1 MTAKADLLIRGGMIV
16 DGTGT
21 EPHFGDVVLQGDRII
36 QVGGSFAGA
45 AAEVIEAEGL
55 VVTPGFV
62 DIHTHYDGQAIWSDT
77 LSPSSSHGVTTAV
90 LGNCGVGFAP
100 CRTADHEALIQLME
114 GVEDIPGVV
123 MAEGLPWDWET
134 FPQYLDALAARQR
147 DIDVACLLPHSPL
160 RVWVMGERAIA
171 REEATDEDLARMRAI
186 ALEALEAG
194 AVGFATS
201 RLNIHRTKAGEL
213 IPTFN
218 AETRE
223 LLAITGALAEAGTGV
238 FQAVLDAPF
247 QSWEEEMARLL
258 AVTKAC
264 GRPSTFT
271 LGLVNSGPRNW
282 EEALDKVDEARAQ
295 GMEIWPQVLP
305 RPIGLISGW
314 ALSTHPFCLCPSYQ
328 PLAALPLE
336 EQLPRLRDPA
346 FRERLIGE
354 MPQEGHPLAMLTRI
368 WDWMFPFG
376 DPPQYEPATDQ
387 SIAALARAQGRS
399 PEDVAYDVLME
410 RDGTGMI
417 LNTLGNFHE
426 GRLDALLDLV
436 RRPDTVIGLG
446 DGGAHYAAICD
457 ASYPTFMLTYW
468 VRDRAGE
475 RLSLAETVEML
486 AARPAKVMGLEDRGL
501 LRVGYKADI
510 NVIDLERLT
519 LHAPVIRH
527 DLPGGGRR
535 LDQTATGYCATVVSG
550 QIIRRNDRP
559 TALRPGQVVRGVQK
573 ACADPVG
580 SGEDV
585 LPDPVHAHRGR
596 REPLLPEHP

>member
-1 MTAKADLLIRGGMIV
+1 MTTKADLLIRGGLIV
-16 DGTGT
+16 DGTGG
-21 EPHFGDVVLQGDRII
+21 EPHVGDVALLDDRIV
-36 QVGGSFAGA
+36 QVGGTFTGT
-45 AAEVIEAEGL
+45 AAETIDASGL

-77 LSPSSSHGVTTAV
+77 LSPSSSHGVTTVV

-100 CRTADHEALIQLME
+100 CRKQDHEALIRLME

-171 REEATDEDLARMRAI
+171 REEATDADLAAMREI
-186 ALEALEAG
+186 AREALDAG
-194 AVGFATS
+194 AIGFATS

-213 IPTFN
+213 IPTFG
-218 AETRE
+218 ADTRE
-223 LLAITGALAEAGTGV
+223 LVAITEALAEAGTGV

-247 QSWEEEMARLL
+247 QSWDEEMDRLI
-258 AVTKAC
+258 AVTRAS

-271 LGLVNSGPRNW
+271 VGLVNSGPRNW
-282 EEALDKVDEARAQ
+282 EEALAKVDEARGQ

-328 PLAALPLE
+328 PIAGLALE
-336 EQLPRLRDPA
+336 EQLPRLADPA
-346 FRERLIGE
+346 FRAKLLSE

-376 DPPQYEPATDQ
+376 DPPQYEPSADQ
-387 SIAALARAQGRS
+387 SIAALARAQGRTC
-399 PEDVAYDVLME
+399 EEVAYDVLME
-410 RDGTGMI
+410 RGGNGMI

-426 GRLDALLDLV
+426 GKLDALLELV
-436 RRPDTVIGLG
+436 RRPDTVMGLG

-475 RLSLAETVEML
+475 RMSLAETVEML
-486 AARPAKVMGLEDRGL
+486 AARPARVVGLEDRGVL
-501 LRVGYKADI
+501 LAGMKADV
-510 NVIDLERLT
+510 NVIDMAALE
-519 LHAPVIRH
+519 LHAPVVRH

-535 LDQTATGYCATVVSG
+535 LDQTAKGYVATVVSG
-550 QIIRRNDRP
+550 NVIRRDDQP
-559 TALRPGQVVRGVQK
+559 TGKLPGKVVRGARK
-573 ACADPVG
+573 D
-580 SGEDV
+580 
-585 LPDPVHAHRGR
+585 HAVPG
-596 REPLLPEHP
+596 LATMTA